1 MACEGLVIGGIS
13 LYFSKQIKELQKEV
27 EELKGI
33 IAKNQGANEK
43 RFEVIFNFLDTIG
56 NPQPQQPIKQP
67 VEVKK
72 QVEVKQKVKGTQGP
86 FKETQGLFKKQE
98 KKVQFEEP
106 KKLEKYKKPIIK
118 TEEEPSVLN
127 NSETFLTSQKD
138 EVVIDVED
146 DLDGIE
152 EEHQSLL
159 DETVDVSMSDDE

>member
-1 MACEGLVIGGIS
+1 MACEGLIIGGIS

-56 NPQPQQPIKQP
+56 NPQPQKPVTQPIEIKVP
-67 VEVKK
+67 
-72 QVEVKQKVKGTQGP
+72 EVKQKI
-86 FKETQGLFKKQE
+86 KKQE

-106 KKLEKYKKPIIK
+106 EPKKLEKPKKPIVK
-118 TEEEPSVLN
+118 TEEEPSVLTSKKEEI
-127 NSETFLTSQKD
+127 NSD
-138 EVVIDVED
+138 N

-159 DETVDVSMSDDE
+159 EETLDVNMSDDE